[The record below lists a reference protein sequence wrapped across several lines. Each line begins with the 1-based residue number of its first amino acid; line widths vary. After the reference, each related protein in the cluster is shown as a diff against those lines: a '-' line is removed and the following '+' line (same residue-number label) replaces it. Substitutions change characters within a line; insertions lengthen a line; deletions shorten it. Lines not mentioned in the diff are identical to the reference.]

1 MSRIN
6 VNTISGIGG
15 TFVTL
20 LHGATG
26 DASRLTF
33 PPTTIAFSPDIL
45 STGAEIDTNIIFTF
59 NQNIEFFGT
68 PGNIEIRQGSAS
80 GSLIESF
87 ETGTS
92 SRLSISANTLTIDP
106 TSNLTHETT
115 YYVILPPVGIANTL
129 NALYSGSE
137 SYNFTTKVNEYTVT
151 GAQYSFSRLDPG
163 SPTGYYKY
171 HIFTGTTPFSVN
183 KPAAEAVD
191 LDWVL
196 IGGGASGG
204 TGYSPGNAG
213 GGGGGAGGVK
223 SGTGPT
229 LNLPGPATYIFTQG
243 AGGSMTSNSPGPS
256 TDGTGST
263 IATPGG
269 SVKESV
275 LGGGGGGG
283 YPFPSP
289 TYHNGRPGASGGGS
303 GGGPHP
309 QDGPQIHPQWP
320 TRGYQAPP
328 SVAGGAGTSGQGSNG
343 GRSANGYCPNHGSP
357 RWFSGGGGGG
367 AGGTGGSANYPSWD
381 QPTYWPNYHQPQY
394 WPNWKCTGGTGGPGK
409 PVPAFS
415 GPNLLGMMPIPA
427 FPLDFLLNTHG
438 SGAGPTGHYG
448 GGGGGGSTSSTNLSS
463 AGNGGSGGGG
473 HGSYV
478 RTPGSYIP
486 TPFLPSWPVQSPSS
500 TQSRPGYQYSGGGG
514 GGGPAPGS
522 YPQVG
527 NGGSGCF
534 MIRHAT
540 PEALS

>member
-33 PPTTIAFSPDIL
+33 PPTTISFSPDIL
-45 STGAEIDTNIIFTF
+45 STDAEIDTNIVFTF
-59 NQNIEFFGT
+59 NQNIQFFG
-68 PGNIEIRQGSAS
+68 PAGDIEIRQGSAS

-106 TSNLTHETT
+106 TSNLSHETT

-129 NALYSGSE
+129 NALYPGSE

-151 GAQYSFSRLDPG
+151 GAQHSFSRLDPA

-171 HIFTGTTPFSVN
+171 HIFTGTTSFTVN
-183 KPAAEAVD
+183 KPAAQAVD

-204 TGYSPGNAG
+204 AGYSPGSSA
-213 GGGGGAGGVK
+213 GGGGGAGGVIN
-223 SGTGPT
+223 GTGPT
-229 LNLPGPATYIFTQG
+229 LNLPGPATYIFTHG
-243 AGGSMTSNSPGPS
+243 AGGTHPPSNNPGSP
-256 TDGTGST
+256 TDGSGSQ

-283 YPFPSP
+283 YPFPNP
-289 TYHNGRPGASGGGS
+289 TYVVGRPGASGGGS

-309 QDGPQIHPQWP
+309 QDGPQVHPQWP
-320 TRGYQAPP
+320 TRGTQSPP
-328 SVAGGAGTSGQGSNG
+328 QMYGGSGTSGQGNSG
-343 GRSANGYCPNHGSP
+343 GKGATGTIPSLSSP
-357 RWFSGGGGGG
+357 RWWVAGGGGG
-367 AGGTGGSANYPSWD
+367 AGGSGGNASYPTRSTPQWPSYS
-381 QPTYWPNYHQPQY
+381 QPPQY
-394 WPNWKCTGGTGGPGK
+394 PGWKAFGGNGGPGK
-409 PVPAFS
+409 PVPAFK
-415 GPNLLGMMPIPA
+415 GPNLLGRLPQPV

-438 SGAGPTGHYG
+438 TGVGPSGYYG
-448 GGGGGGSTSSTNLSS
+448 GGGGGGAPTTGYMGS
-463 AGNGGSGGGG
+463 AGNGGQGGGG

-478 RTPGSYIP
+478 RTPGSYVP
-486 TPFLPSWPVQSPSS
+486 TPFLPSWPMPSPSNS
-500 TQSRPGYQYSGGGG
+500 NSRPGYQYSGGGG
-514 GGGPAPGS
+514 GGGPSPGS
-522 YPQVG
+522 PPQIG

-534 MIRHAT
+534 MIRHAV
-540 PEALS
+540 PESLS

>member
-33 PPTTIAFSPDIL
+33 PPTTIAFTPDIL
-45 STGAEIDTNIIFTF
+45 STSAEINTNIVFTF

-68 PGNIEIRQGSAS
+68 PGDIEIRQGSAS
-80 GSLIESF
+80 GSLIETF

-106 TSNLTHETT
+106 TSNLLHETT

-151 GAQYSFSRLDPG
+151 GAQNSFSRLDPG

-171 HIFTGTTPFSVN
+171 HVFTGTTTFTVN

-191 LDWVL
+191 LSWML
-196 IGGGASGG
+196 IGGGGSGG
-204 TGYSPGNAG
+204 AGYSPSNVG

-223 SGTGPT
+223 NGTGPT

-243 AGGSMTSNSPGPS
+243 GGGSMTTNNPTPS

-263 IATPGG
+263 LATPGG

-289 TYHNGRPGASGGGS
+289 TYVNGRPGASGGGS
-303 GGGPHP
+303 GGGDHP

-320 TRGYQAPP
+320 GRGFPSPP
-328 SVAGGAGTSGQGSNG
+328 SVAGGSGTSGQGNSG
-343 GRSANGYCPNHGSP
+343 GKGATGYCPNLSSP

-367 AGGTGGSANYPSWD
+367 AGGSGNNATFPSRY
-381 QPTYWPNYHQPQY
+381 QPTQWPSYSQPPQY
-394 WPNWKCTGGTGGPGK
+394 PGWKCFGGDGGAGK
-409 PVPAFS
+409 PIPAFN
-415 GPNLLGMMPIPA
+415 GPNLLGSMPIPA
-427 FPLDFLLNTHG
+427 FPLDFLLNTHNTG
-438 SGAGPTGHYG
+438 VGPSGYYG
-448 GGGGGGSTSSTNLSS
+448 GGGGGGSCSPTQLSS
-463 AGNGGSGGGG
+463 AGNGGYGGGG
-473 HGSYV
+473 HGSYI
-478 RTPGSYIP
+478 RTPGSYVP
-486 TPFLPSWPVQSPSS
+486 TPFLPSWPTPSP
-500 TQSRPGYQYSGGGG
+500 TNNTSRPGYQYSGGGG
-514 GGGPAPGS
+514 GGGPSPNN
-522 YPQVG
+522 YQYVG
-527 NGGSGCF
+527 NGGSGVF
-534 MIRHAT
+534 MIRHAV
-540 PEALS
+540 PESLS

>member
-33 PPTTIAFSPDIL
+33 PPTTISFTPDIL
-45 STGAEIDTNIIFTF
+45 STDAEIDTNIVFTF
-59 NQNIEFFGT
+59 NQNIQFFG
-68 PGNIEIRQGSAS
+68 PAGDIEIRQGSAS
-80 GSLIESF
+80 GTLIESF

-106 TSNLTHETT
+106 TSNLSHETT

-129 NALYSGSE
+129 NALYVGSE

-151 GAQYSFSRLDPG
+151 GAQHSFSRLDPG

-191 LDWVL
+191 LTWMLV
-196 IGGGASGG
+196 GGGGSGG
-204 TGYSPGNAG
+204 TGYSPGRTG

-223 SGTGPT
+223 NGTGPT
-229 LNLPGPATYIFTQG
+229 LNLPGPANYIFTQG
-243 AGGSMTSNSPGPS
+243 AGGSMNNNNPSPS

-263 IATPGG
+263 ISTPGG

-283 YPFPSP
+283 YPFPNS
-289 TYHNGRPGASGGGS
+289 TYVYGRPGASGGGA
-303 GGGPHP
+303 GGGPWP
-309 QDGPQIHPQWP
+309 TDGPQIHPQWP
-320 TRGYQAPP
+320 ERGWQPP
-328 SVAGGAGTSGQGSNG
+328 VPGGSGTPGQGNSGGRAGTGHVPGLS
-343 GRSANGYCPNHGSP
+343 SP
-357 RWFSGGGGGG
+357 RFFIGGGGGG
-367 AGGTGGSANYPSWD
+367 AGGSGGNAIY
-381 QPTYWPNYHQPQY
+381 PTYYYGPQWPQY
-394 WPNWKCTGGTGGPGK
+394 SQPPQYPLWRGVGGNGGAGK
-409 PVPAFS
+409 PVSAFS

-427 FPLDFLLNTHG
+427 FPLNFLLNTHG
-438 SGAGPTGHYG
+438 TGVGPTGQYG
-448 GGGGGGSTSSTNLSS
+448 GGGGGGSPSTGYVEN
-463 AGNGGSGGGG
+463 AGNGGNGGGG
-473 HGSYV
+473 HGSYI
-478 RTPGSYIP
+478 RTPGQYIP
-486 TPFLPSWPVQSPSS
+486 TPFLPVWPIPSPSNN
-500 TQSRPGYQYSGGGG
+500 TSRPGYQYSGGGG
-514 GGGPAPGS
+514 GGGPAPNPYS
-522 YPQVG
+522 YVG

-534 MIRHAT
+534 MIRHAV

>member
-6 VNTISGIGG
+6 VDTISGIGG

-33 PPTTIAFSPDIL
+33 PPTTIAFTPDIL
-45 STGAEIDTNIIFTF
+45 STDAEIDTNIVFTF
-59 NQNIEFFGT
+59 NQNIQFFG
-68 PGNIEIRQGSAS
+68 PAGDIEIRQGSAS

-151 GAQYSFSRLDPG
+151 GAQHSFSRLDPG

-171 HIFTGTTPFSVN
+171 HIFTGTTSFTVN

-191 LDWVL
+191 LTWMLV
-196 IGGGASGG
+196 GGGGSGG
-204 TGYSPGNAG
+204 TGYSPGQTG

-223 SGTGPT
+223 NGTGPT
-229 LNLPGPATYIFTQG
+229 LNLPGPATYTFTQG
-243 AGGSMTSNSPGPS
+243 AGGSMTTNNPTSS

-283 YPFPSP
+283 HPFPNS
-289 TYHNGRPGASGGGS
+289 TYVYGRPGASGGGA
-303 GGGPHP
+303 GGGPWP
-309 QDGPQIHPQWP
+309 TDGPQIHPQWP
-320 TRGYQAPP
+320 ERGWQPP
-328 SVAGGAGTSGQGSNG
+328 VPGGSGVPGQGNSGGRAGTGYVG
-343 GRSANGYCPNHGSP
+343 GLSSP
-357 RWFSGGGGGG
+357 RFWIGGGGGG
-367 AGGTGGSANYPSWD
+367 AGGSGGNAIYPTFYYGPQWPSYS
-381 QPTYWPNYHQPQY
+381 QPPQY
-394 WPNWKCTGGTGGPGK
+394 PVWRGFGGPGGAGK
-409 PVPAFS
+409 PVSAFK
-415 GPNLLGMMPIPA
+415 GPNLLGMVPTPA

-438 SGAGPTGHYG
+438 IGVGPTGHYG
-448 GGGGGGSTSSTNLSS
+448 GGGGGGAPSTSYVTN
-463 AGNGGSGGGG
+463 AGNGGNGGGG
-473 HGSYV
+473 HGSYI
-478 RTPGSYIP
+478 RTPGQYIP
-486 TPFLPSWPVQSPSS
+486 TPFLPNWPTPSP
-500 TQSRPGYQYSGGGG
+500 TNNTSRPGYQYSGGGG
-514 GGGPAPGS
+514 GGGPSPNP
-522 YPQVG
+522 YQYVG
-527 NGGSGCF
+527 NGGSGVF
-534 MIRHAT
+534 MIRHAV
-540 PEALS
+540 PESLS

>member
-1 MSRIN
+1 MSRLN
-6 VNTISGIGG
+6 VDTISGIGG

-20 LHGATG
+20 INGATG

-45 STGAEIDTNIIFTF
+45 STNAEIDTNIVFTF
-59 NQNIEFFGT
+59 NQNIQFFGS
-68 PGNIEIRQGSAS
+68 GDIEIRQGSAS

-87 ETGTS
+87 TTGTS

-115 YYVILPPVGIANTL
+115 YYVILPPVGIANTF

-151 GAQYSFSRLDPG
+151 GAQHSFSRLDPT

-171 HIFTGTTPFSVN
+171 HVFTGTTPFSVN

-191 LDWVL
+191 LSWML

-204 TGYSPGNAG
+204 SGYSPSTAG

-223 SGTGPT
+223 NGTGPT
-229 LNLPGPATYIFTQG
+229 LNLPGPANYIFTQG
-243 AGGSMTSNSPGPS
+243 AGGTHPPSTNPGP
-256 TDGTGST
+256 TQDGSGST
-263 IATPGG
+263 ITTPGG

-283 YPFPSP
+283 YP
-289 TYHNGRPGASGGGS
+289 HNSSTFVYGRPGASGGGA
-303 GGGPHP
+303 GGGPWP
-309 QDGPQIHPQWP
+309 TDGPQIHPQWP
-320 TRGYQAPP
+320 ERGWQPQVP
-328 SVAGGAGTSGQGSNG
+328 AGSGTSGQGNSG
-343 GRSANGYCPNHGSP
+343 GRAGTGYCPNLSSP
-357 RWFSGGGGGG
+357 RWYSGGGGGG
-367 AGGTGGSANYPSWD
+367 AGGNGGNATYPTRY
-381 QPTYWPNYHQPQY
+381 QGPQWPSYSSSPQY
-394 WPNWKCTGGTGGPGK
+394 PGWAGFGGNGGPGK

-415 GPNLLGMMPIPA
+415 GPNLLGMLPIPV

-438 SGAGPTGHYG
+438 NGVGPTGHYG
-448 GGGGGGSTSSTNLSS
+448 GGGGGGSTSNPYLSNG
-463 AGNGGSGGGG
+463 GNGGSGGGG
-473 HGSYV
+473 YGAYV
-478 RTPGSYIP
+478 RTPGQYVP
-486 TPFLPSWPVQSPSS
+486 TPFLPNYPVPSPSPN
-500 TQSRPGYQYSGGGG
+500 QSRPGYQYSGGGG
-514 GGGPAPGS
+514 GGGQSPGS
-522 YPQVG
+522 PPQIG